1 MTQQKIL
8 KILGA
13 IFALR
18 EKEYIQREN
27 YDEAHAYA
35 NAFDMLAYA
44 ASDNWDCLS
53 QFEFAYEAADLIDS
67 VDENINFWELEK
79 LIKNGK
85 ENKNA

>member
-18 EKEYIQREN
+18 EKEYVQRED

-44 ASDNWDCLS
+44 ASVDWDYLS
-53 QFEFAYEAADLIDS
+53 QFGWANEAKELIEKVGDDIDFWDLEDLIMED
-67 VDENINFWELEK
+67 K
-79 LIKNGK
+79 
-85 ENKNA
+85 

>member
-8 KILGA
+8 KILSA

-18 EKEYIQREN
+18 EKEYVQRED

-44 ASDNWDCLS
+44 ASTDWDCLS
-53 QFEFAYEAADLIDS
+53 QFGWANEAEKLIEKVGD
-67 VDENINFWELEK
+67 DIDFWELED
-79 LIKNGK
+79 LIMEDK
-85 ENKNA
+85 